1 MRSRNVAGVDECDP
15 SGWQQLGDQIGHVA
29 TTMSVFR
36 FQFESMQPA
45 TIGIKI

>member
-15 SGWQQLGDQIGHVA
+15 SVWQQLSDQIGHVA